1 MNSINWDELEHA
13 YGVASD
19 IPDLLAEL
27 SNYPTNESYE
37 DEPFFSL
44 WSSLC
49 HQGDIYTASYA
60 AVPIIVSLIEKS
72 PNPVDYNY
80 YLLPISIHISY
91 LKGSAPPIPG
101 NLIKSYHGAINI
113 LPNLATKENADNELM
128 VRVLSSV
135 IAVKSGNAALA
146 ESILELSP
154 DIIEEFE
161 EWLQSR

>member
-1 MNSINWDELEHA
+1 MNTINWDELEHA

-19 IPDLLAEL
+19 VPDLLAEL
-27 SNYPTNESYE
+27 ANYSTSESYD

-60 AVPIIVSLIEKS
+60 AVPILISLIKKS
-72 PNPVDYNY
+72 PSPVDYNF
-80 YLLPISIHISY
+80 YLLPIYIHISY
-91 LKGSAPPIPG
+91 LKGKAPSIPD
-101 NLIKSYHGAINI
+101 NLKKSYHEAINI
-113 LPNLATKENADNELM
+113 LPDLAAKEDTNNELM
-128 VRVLSSV
+128 VRVLSSA

-146 ESILELSP
+146 ETILELSP
-154 DIIEEFE
+154 EIIEEFE